1 MIPEIGHFALALAV
15 ALAFAQGVIGIF
27 APGLR
32 DPRAMRAAPALAIS
46 QLLAIGAS
54 FLCLIYAGIVSD
66 FTVENVA
73 DFSSSAVPL
82 LYRITGTWGNHDG
95 SMLLWCCM
103 LSACGAVVA
112 AFGHN
117 LPSSLRARV
126 LGVLGLV
133 SGGFHLFALTVSD
146 PLARLWPPPLQ
157 GAGIN
162 PILQDPGLAFHP
174 PMLYAG
180 YVGFSVAF
188 AFAVAA
194 LIEGRIDAAWGRWVR
209 PWALLSWIFLT
220 AGITLG
226 SWWSYYT
233 LGWGGFWFWDPVE
246 NAALLPWLTGTALL
260 HCAIVVEKREA
271 LKAWSVLLAI
281 ATFSLSLCGTFL
293 VRSGVL
299 NSVHSFAAAP
309 DQGLFLLVL
318 LGLTIGGS
326 LLLFAVRAPVLAA
339 TGMFSPLSRESA
351 LVLNNIFLC
360 AIATVVFV
368 GTLYPPFLNLLF
380 GIQLSVGAPFF
391 NQTVLPL
398 TAPLII
404 AMAIG
409 PMLPWKRADLAPAL
423 ARLWLAAGV
432 ALVVFLVTTA
442 DRHVVTALGL
452 AGGIWV
458 VLSALTDLAERL
470 RLFRVPLGTSFT
482 RLVTLPRAA
491 IGATLGHL
499 GFGVTVLGIAGMTLA
514 TQKVIVMQPGQ
525 TTELGG
531 YGWTLDDI
539 HNAPGGGDYTLR
551 VADITLSAHGHAL
564 LTLHPVAAQFLRAGH
579 HHRRRR
585 DQHQRLSGHLRRVL
599 RRARRRRRGI
609 APEPASARAGNL
621 VRRADHGAGRR
632 GLALRPAP
640 ARRRSG
646 TRQAAREA
654 GRGGGLDGHVPH
666 PPAPAVRRP
675 AGCGGRWRR
684 GLLHHPAADAA
695 Q

>member
-15 ALAFAQGVIGIF
+15 ALAFAQGVVGIF

-32 DPRAMRAAPALAIS
+32 DPRAMRATPALAIS
-46 QLLAIGAS
+46 HLLAIGAS
-54 FLCLIYAGIVSD
+54 LLCLIYAGIVSD

-95 SMLLWCCM
+95 SILLWCFI
-103 LSACGAVVA
+103 LSLCGGVVA
-112 AFGHN
+112 LFGHN
-117 LPSSLRARV
+117 LPASLRARV

-133 SGGFHLFALTVSD
+133 SGGFLLFTLTVSD

-174 PMLYAG
+174 PVLYAG

-209 PWALLSWIFLT
+209 PWALLSWVFLT

-271 LKAWSVLLAI
+271 LKAWTVLLAI
-281 ATFSLSLCGTFL
+281 ATFSLSLSGTFL
-293 VRSGVL
+293 VRSGIL

-309 DQGLFLLVL
+309 GQGLFLLVL

-339 TGMFSPLSRESA
+339 AGIFAPLSRESA

-360 AIATVVFV
+360 AIAAVVFV
-368 GTLYPPFLNLLF
+368 GTLYPPFVDLFF

-391 NQTVLPL
+391 DQTVLPL
-398 TAPLII
+398 TAPLIL
-404 AMAIG
+404 AMAVG
-409 PMLPWKRADLAPAL
+409 PLLSWKRADLAPAL
-423 ARLWLAAGV
+423 ARLWLAAGA

-442 DRHVVTALGL
+442 QRHVVTALGL
-452 AGGIWV
+452 AGGAWV
-458 VLSALTDLAERL
+458 MLAALTDFAERL
-470 RLFRVPLGTSFT
+470 RLFRVPLSTSFA
-482 RLVTLPRAA
+482 RLASLPRSA

-499 GFGVTVLGIAGMTLA
+499 GFGVTILGIAGMTLA

-531 YGWTLDDI
+531 YSWTLEDI
-539 HNAPGGGDYTLR
+539 RSAPGPDYSQR
-551 VADITLSAHGHAL
+551 IADVTLSAHGHPF
-564 LTLHPVAAQFLRAGH
+564 LTLHPSRRNFAAQGTVTDDAAINTNGFQDIYAVFSDEPAGGGAELRLNRH
-579 HHRRRR
+579 P
-585 DQHQRLSGHLRRVL
+585 L
-599 RRARRRRRGI
+599 
-609 APEPASARAGNL
+609 APEIWFGGLIMALGGALSL
-621 VRRADHGAGRR
+621 SDRR
-632 GLALRPAP
+632 LRIGAP
-640 ARRRSG
+640 ARAKRKK
-646 TRQAAREA
+646 
-654 GRGGGLDGHVPH
+654 
-666 PPAPAVRRP
+666 PAEVTA
-675 AGCGGRWRR
+675 
-684 GLLHHPAADAA
+684 
-695 Q
+695 

>member
-1 MIPEIGHFALALAV
+1 MIPELGHFALALAV
-15 ALAFAQGVIGIF
+15 ALAFAQGVIGLF

-32 DPRAMRAAPALAIS
+32 DPRAMRAAPALAIGHV
-46 QLLAIGAS
+46 LAIGTC
-54 FLCLIYAGIVSD
+54 FLCLVWAGIVSD

-73 DFSSSAVPL
+73 NFSSSAVPL

-95 SMLLWCCM
+95 SIVLWCLM
-103 LSACGAVVA
+103 LSLCGGSVAV
-112 AFGHN
+112 FSRN

-133 SGGFHLFALTVSD
+133 SGGFLLFTLTVSD

-209 PWALLSWIFLT
+209 PWALGSWIFLT

-233 LGWGGFWFWDPVE
+233 LGWGGYWFWDPVE

-271 LKAWSVLLAI
+271 LKAWTVLLAI
-281 ATFSLSLCGTFL
+281 ATFSLSLSGTFL

-309 DQGLFLLVL
+309 GQGEFLLVL
-318 LGLTIGGS
+318 LGITIGGS
-326 LLLFAVRAPVLAA
+326 LLLFAVRAPAVAA
-339 TGMFSPLSRESA
+339 AGIFSPISRESA

-360 AIATVVFV
+360 AIAGVVFI
-368 GTLYPPFLNLLF
+368 GTLYPPFVNLLF

-391 NQTVLPL
+391 DQTVLPL
-398 TAPLII
+398 ASPLIV

-409 PMLPWKRADLAPAL
+409 PMMPWKRADLAPTL

-442 DRHVVTALGL
+442 ERHVITALGL

-458 VLSALTDLAERL
+458 VISAILELADRL
-470 RLFRVPLGTSFT
+470 RLFRVPLGASFT
-482 RLVTLPRAA
+482 RLITLPRAA
-491 IGATLGHL
+491 IGATLGHF

-531 YGWTLDDI
+531 YNWTLDDI
-539 HNAPGGGDYTLR
+539 HNAAGMGDYTMR
-551 VADITLSAHGHAL
+551 VADVTVSSGGHAI
-564 LTLHPVAAQFLRAGH
+564 LTLHPSLRNFAAQETTTSVAAINTNGFQDLYAVFADAPGSGSAELRLNRHPLAPEIWFGGLFMAIGGVLSLSD
-579 HHRRRR
+579 RRLRVGAPSRAKRR
-585 DQHQRLSGHLRRVL
+585 DK
-599 RRARRRRRGI
+599 
-609 APEPASARAGNL
+609 SAEVVA
-621 VRRADHGAGRR
+621 
-632 GLALRPAP
+632 
-640 ARRRSG
+640 
-646 TRQAAREA
+646 
-654 GRGGGLDGHVPH
+654 
-666 PPAPAVRRP
+666 
-675 AGCGGRWRR
+675 
-684 GLLHHPAADAA
+684 
-695 Q
+695 